1 MRKETL
7 DWFYTCHRKVSM
19 PWPDPIVNCHFP
31 KPFWKGSSGGV
42 SATLSIHLYDYWNRF
57 TTNYCERNPRKRCV
71 FVKEDGKIG
80 LNSLQC
86 SRNCRLA
93 SCFGHVDFC
102 VVDETCCRREGCSV
116 LTPLGKGGATKSDEF
131 SEKFQTAFYPVPPS
145 FSENYIA
152 NFL

>member
-1 MRKETL
+1 MQPYPFIYMITGI
-7 DWFYTCHRKVSM
+7 VSQ
-19 PWPDPIVNCHFP
+19 
-31 KPFWKGSSGGV
+31 K
-42 SATLSIHLYDYWNRF
+42 
-57 TTNYCERNPRKRCV
+57 NYCERNPRKKRV

-86 SRNCRLA
+86 SHNCRLA

-131 SEKFQTAFYPVPPS
+131 SEKFQTAFDPPLIFGKLYCNF
-145 FSENYIA
+145 FSENVRKKPLIKFK
-152 NFL
+152 NCSTSFLD